1 MDGKHTEFLAYDR
14 IADLRREAS
23 ADRRP
28 FDARPERAPW
38 PARIAGFS
46 VRTLGRIRLVLR
58 HANARRLRRSATTS
72 PRSAAD

>member
-28 FDARPERAPW
+28 FDARPERAAW
-38 PARIAGFS
+38 PTQIAGFS

-58 HANARRLRRSATTS
+58 HATARRLRRSATTW